1 MWPELT
7 NTTAAFVVGV
17 IWKSILPSKG
27 RRPMCA
33 SYRLT
38 FFFLHYRL
46 YSRRHGHPRLSEDD
60 GLSNLQQGACS
71 YRSTTIRIFTRT
83 PASISVHSV
92 RGSKGA
98 SVEWL
103 GGKRG
108 PLSRAIRHITASAR
122 RVNGC
127 CRNDPAVQEGGGG
140 VEADRILVVTFHPLY
155 DHGSRAGRGGVYVI
169 FQRGV
174 MRRGRWWDPPHECY
188 LDVTGR
194 T

>member
-1 MWPELT
+1 
-7 NTTAAFVVGV
+7 
-17 IWKSILPSKG
+17 
-27 RRPMCA
+27 MCA
-33 SYRLT
+33 SYCLT

-46 YSRRHGHPRLSEDD
+46 YSRRHGHPRLSEGD

-108 PLSRAIRHITASAR
+108 RLSRAIRHITASAR

-140 VEADRILVVTFHPLY
+140 GGGWKRTEFSWSRFTHFMTMDPELGGG
-155 DHGSRAGRGGVYVI
+155 GS
-169 FQRGV
+169 
-174 MRRGRWWDPPHECY
+174 
-188 LDVTGR
+188 TGYFR
-194 T
+194 EGL